1 MPSLE
6 VVAMTDDSAP
16 ELESDLENGETK
28 DPIDLQTVE
37 THLQTADDHLETLL
51 EATENLEAP
60 GPLRERLTETRTEL
74 LAINDEFKLRCPD
87 SSGDGELHQF
97 PPRVTRGTVHTILGP

>member
-1 MPSLE
+1 
-6 VVAMTDDSAP
+6 MTDDLDAAS
-16 ELESDLENGETK
+16 EHEGDLENDDTENGETK
-28 DPIDLQTVE
+28 DPIDLETVE
-37 THLQTADDHLETLL
+37 TYLQTADDHLETLL

-74 LAINDEFKLRCPD
+74 LAIHDEFKIRCPN
-87 SSGDGELHQF
+87 SSRDGEIHHV